1 MCIRDRLPGG
11 ALHPRRSC
19 SRTLDRPRTTAQQE
33 EERLR
38 ARSPDGSCPDRFDG
52 LTSPMS
58 GRPVSG
64 PPAESLQ
71 AAPLSDEPTFRMTR
85 PMKVVT
91 WGRHTVVLPLCRLI
105 PPLPSG
111 RERPVSVG
119 SDQSSISSASA
130 SHRASHGPA
139 ERERG
144 GGERLGL
151 LPPESP
157 GFAGCLDSCLLDP
170 CLLYTSDAADDLL

>member
-91 WGRHTVVLPLCRLI
+91 WGRHTVLLPECRLI
-105 PPLPSG
+105 PPLPSC
-111 RERPVSVG
+111 RERSVSVG
-119 SDQSSISSASA
+119 SDQSSIFIRYSRRA
-130 SHRASHGPA
+130 SHRPA
-139 ERERG
+139 ERECR

-157 GFAGCLDSCLLDP
+157 RFAGCLDRGLFDP
-170 CLLYTSDAADDLL
+170 GDDGLELVGGRGGA